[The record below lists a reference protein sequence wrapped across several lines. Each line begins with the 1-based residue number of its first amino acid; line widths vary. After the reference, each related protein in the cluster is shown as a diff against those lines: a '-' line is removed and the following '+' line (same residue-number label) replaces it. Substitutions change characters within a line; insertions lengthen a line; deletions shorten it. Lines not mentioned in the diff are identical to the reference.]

1 MTPNSKVTVTAGGE
15 SLSRRPL
22 KTLSMLRGSSESG
35 GRSCRSA
42 IPVRYLR
49 LDDLEA
55 LPNDYRVLYSVIICY
70 TISENIGKTDH
81 IAVCGVVDE
90 VVERRVLQYEHKE
103 RKVNVT

>member
-42 IPVRYLR
+42 IPVRYLQ

-55 LPNDYRVLYSVIICY
+55 LSNDYRVLYSVIISY
-70 TISENIGKTDH
+70 TISETSARQIILQFVVLSMKLLREGFFNTNIK
-81 IAVCGVVDE
+81 
-90 VVERRVLQYEHKE
+90 KE
-103 RKVNVT
+103 R